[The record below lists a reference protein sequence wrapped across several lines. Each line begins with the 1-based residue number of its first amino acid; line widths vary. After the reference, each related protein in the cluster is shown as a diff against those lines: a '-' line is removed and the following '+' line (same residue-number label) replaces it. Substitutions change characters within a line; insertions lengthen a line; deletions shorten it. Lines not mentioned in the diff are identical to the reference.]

1 MVKIGVIGAGAHSK
15 SQHGSALKICRD
27 ERPDEVELTAICD
40 LDREKAAAYAEMFGF
55 GKVYESWQEMLDKEG
70 LDGLA
75 AITPIPVTAGLG
87 SELLPRRLPL
97 VIEKPPGRGRSE
109 ATELLLVAREHDS
122 PHMVS
127 FNRRFCPALA
137 RAREWLAENASDR
150 PLLMAGARMCRAARR
165 EDAFPVGTAIHSVD
179 AVLSF
184 MGRPSQ
190 AATQKIPTS
199 HATCFHY
206 DMQLAFPSGAAAHLL
221 IMPDSGMMEETYE
234 FVGEEYRIQV
244 DAMQCTITT
253 HERGEC
259 VLSWSAPED
268 SPDAFICGA
277 VGEAKAF
284 IDAIRDGKTLK
295 PGLEDGL
302 LAIQV
307 SEAMEAG
314 GLVDFGA

>member
-1 MVKIGVIGAGAHSK
+1 MVKIGVIGAGGHSK

-27 ERPDEVELTAICD
+27 ESPDEVELTAICD
-40 LDREKAAAYAEMFGF
+40 LDLEKAAAYAELFGF
-55 GKVYESWQEMLDKEG
+55 GKVYEDWQEMLDKEE

-75 AITPIPVTAGLG
+75 AITPIPVTAGLAG
-87 SELLPRRLPL
+87 ELLTRRLPL
-97 VIEKPPGRGRSE
+97 VIEKPPGRDSSE
-109 ATELLLVAREHDS
+109 AADLLRVAEEHDS

-137 RAREWLAENASDR
+137 RARQWLAENASDR
-150 PLLMAGARMCRAARR
+150 PLLMAGARMCRVARR
-165 EDAFPVGTAIHSVD
+165 EDEFPVGTAIHSVD

-184 MGRPSQ
+184 MGRPSR
-190 AATQKIPTS
+190 ATTQKIPTS

-206 DMQLAFPSGAAAHLL
+206 DMQLAFPNGAAAHLL

-244 DAMQCTITT
+244 DAMKCTISI
-253 HERGEC
+253 HEKGEC
-259 VLSWSAPED
+259 VLSLSAPED
-268 SPDAFICGA
+268 SPGAFLCGA

-284 IDAIRDGKTLK
+284 IEAVRDEKSLK
-295 PGLEDGL
+295 PDLRDGL

-307 SEAMEAG
+307 SEAMDAG
-314 GLVDFGA
+314 GPEDFSA